1 MTEHPAEPPA
11 DRPADRPAGRLT
23 GVVGWPVGHSRSPRL
38 HRHWL
43 RRHGIEGDYVAL
55 PVAEEDLDEVVGV
68 LPKAG
73 FRGVNVT
80 VPHKVAAL
88 AIADEATPRAQGIGA
103 ANALTFANGRVL
115 ADNTDGEGFLR
126 SLREGAPLWDP
137 GAGPAAV
144 LGAGGAARAVVWAL
158 LEAGAPLVTLC
169 NRTRATAEALA
180 EGFGPRV
187 GVADWVQ
194 AGNVVEEAATVVN
207 TTSLGMTGKPEL
219 RVPLDGLR
227 PGQVVTD
234 LVYAPLE
241 TRLLR
246 EARAAGAVAVDGLG
260 MLLHQAA
267 PAFERWWGV
276 RPEVDGALREAVLG

>member
-1 MTEHPAEPPA
+1 MTAAETP
-11 DRPADRPAGRLT
+11 RLS

-43 RRHGIEGDYVAL
+43 ARHRIEGDYVAL
-55 PVAEEDLDEVVGV
+55 PVAPEDLATVVAA

-80 VPHKVAAL
+80 VPHKVGAL
-88 AIADEATPRAQGIGA
+88 ALADEATPRAQAIGA
-103 ANALTFANGRVL
+103 ANALSFEDGRVW
-115 ADNTDGEGFLR
+115 ADNTDGEGFLA
-126 SLREGAPLWDP
+126 SLRDGAPAWEP

-158 LEAGAPLVTLC
+158 LEAGVPEVVLC
-169 NRTRATAEALA
+169 NRTRETAEALA
-180 EGFGPRV
+180 GDFGERV
-187 GVADWVQ
+187 RVEDWVQ
-194 AGNVVEEAATVVN
+194 AGNVVEAATTVVN
-207 TTSLGMTGKPEL
+207 TTSLGMSGKPDL
-219 RVPLDGLR
+219 RVPLDGLHE
-227 PGQVVTD
+227 GQVVAD

-246 EARAAGAVAVDGLG
+246 EAAAAGAVSVDGLG

-276 RPEVDGALREAVLG
+276 RPAVDADLRAAVLG